1 MNKDVHEFYQTYDMC
16 QQTDNLLTQNMAK
29 LITTLFEEP
38 FQNWGLD
45 FIGPIKRTRH

>member
-38 FQNWGLD
+38 F
-45 FIGPIKRTRH
+45 